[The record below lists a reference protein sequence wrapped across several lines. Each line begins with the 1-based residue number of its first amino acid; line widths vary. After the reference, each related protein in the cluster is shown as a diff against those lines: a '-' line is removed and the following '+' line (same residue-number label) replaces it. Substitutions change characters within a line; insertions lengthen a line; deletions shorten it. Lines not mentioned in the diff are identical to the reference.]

1 MERSS
6 SAAGSAPARRRRRA
20 DGDDDGMA
28 APGGDGGDARA
39 ESAAASTVP
48 PSVAPMR
55 ADNKQGASTWERV
68 VRFALGALALAGAA
82 WALWY
87 FAGLVVYLVIGG
99 LLAYLMRPVVHR
111 VQGLGVG
118 RLPAIGIVFVGVFGV
133 LAVLVGTLA
142 PFAVRQATDLSQQV
156 SVNAISS
163 VVQTLEARLLNEMP
177 FLEEGFLVE
186 SLREIA
192 NTLFRDD
199 RLQQTFSSAF
209 GLLTDVVY
217 AVVVVPF
224 VTFFF
229 LKDGTRLRH
238 SLLHWVPNRYFEV
251 TLAILDKVES
261 SLGRYLRAL
270 FVQCT
275 AVGIVASLLL
285 SLTGLNYAVAVGIFA
300 GLANSIPYFG
310 PAVGFIAGSLVGVA
324 QTGNFALITPIFV
337 AMVLTQLSDNL
348 IFQPF
353 IFSRAAQAHP
363 LVILFVVLIGA
374 QLAGIVGMLVAIPV
388 TTVLQVVFSEVFWSI
403 RHYRILQA

>member
-1 MERSS
+1 MERPPASS
-6 SAAGSAPARRRRRA
+6 SSSSVPAPPARREQRA
-20 DGDDDGMA
+20 GDAPTERDGRSAAPAPSTEPPRDDGTGVTA
-28 APGGDGGDARA
+28 
-39 ESAAASTVP
+39 
-48 PSVAPMR
+48 
-55 ADNKQGASTWERV
+55 ERV
-68 VRFALGALALAGAA
+68 VRFALGALALAGTA
-82 WALWY
+82 WVLWY

-118 RLPAIGIVFVGVFGV
+118 HLPAIAIVFVGLFGL
-133 LAVLVGTLA
+133 LAVLIATLA
-142 PFAVRQATDLSQQV
+142 PFAVRRATALSQQV
-156 SVNAISS
+156 SVDAISS
-163 VVQTLEARLLNEMP
+163 VVQTLEARLLDELP
-177 FLEEGFLVE
+177 FLEEGFLLE
-186 SLREIA
+186 SLRDIA
-192 NTLFRDD
+192 DTLFRDD

-238 SLLHWVPNRYFEV
+238 GLLRWVPNRYFEV

-270 FVQCT
+270 LVQCT
-275 AVGIVASLLL
+275 AVATVASLLL
-285 SLTGLNYAVAVGIFA
+285 SFTGLNYAVAVGLFA

-310 PAVGFIAGSLVGVA
+310 PAVGFIAGSLVAVA
-324 QTGNFALITPIFV
+324 QTGDFALIMPIFV
-337 AMVLTQLSDNL
+337 AMALTQLSDNL

-353 IFSRAAQAHP
+353 IFSKAAQAHP

-388 TTVLQVVFSEVFWSI
+388 TTVLRVVFREVFWSI
-403 RHYRILQA
+403 RHYRILRA